1 MEAARLKSH
10 EEEERLRIEDEEAE
24 FARLKHEEETC
35 LRIEVEAAALSTG
48 VAARTRSLLHK
59 EEERLRIEIEAETA
73 ESARLQE

>member
-1 MEAARLKSH
+1 VEAARLKSH

-35 LRIEVEAAALSTG
+35 LRIEVEAAG